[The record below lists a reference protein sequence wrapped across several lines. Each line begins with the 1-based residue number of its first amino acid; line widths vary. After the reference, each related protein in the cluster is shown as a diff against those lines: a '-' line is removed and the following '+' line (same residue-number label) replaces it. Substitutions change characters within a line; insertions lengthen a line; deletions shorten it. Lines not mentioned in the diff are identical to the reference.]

1 VLLKLRNEKWIL
13 NNYYSEHDRASGWS
27 RFDASHPIDQE
38 SAPPR
43 TSGERL
49 PHADAGCPGSIE
61 PEVHP
66 RVRPDRGGRAGATSA
81 EIAARWNKFSY
92 ADLSAPGFEQRFF
105 GITNWAN
112 LSLSPIQQARLRTR
126 VLETLS
132 YLREPTLQRYLQT
145 NGLTTHFQL
154 SLGARQLL
162 NWYPVTNA
170 VDPSPSVDQI
180 VTKIWDAISERN
192 KGQPSAGLRAINF
205 DHEKVGVSHTN
216 TADSTFLGTT
226 AQGVSIACEAVD
238 AGYQY
243 GTENDSPTSSDA
255 GLFVIMSFLAHSNS
269 ASNAAPM
276 YRLTWRR

>member
-1 VLLKLRNEKWIL
+1 MSFATVPADAYDRFMGRYSVLLSPQL
-13 NNYYSEHDRASGWS
+13 
-27 RFDASHPIDQE
+27 
-38 SAPPR
+38 
-43 TSGERL
+43 
-49 PHADAGCPGSIE
+49 
-61 PEVHP
+61 
-66 RVRPDRGGRAGATSA
+66 
-81 EIAARWNKFSY
+81 
-92 ADLSAPGFEQRFF
+92 ADLGGVAPGQ
-105 GITNWAN
+105 
-112 LSLSPIQQARLRTR
+112 R
-126 VLETLS
+126 VLDVGCG
-132 YLREPTLQRYLQT
+132 P
-145 NGLTTHFQL
+145 GALTAELVART
-154 SLGARQLL
+154 GAS
-162 NWYPVTNA
+162 NVTA

-243 GTENDSPTSSDA
+243 GTENHSPTSSDA